1 MQEKLEKYNLPN
13 GKNMSK
19 YVHVKLPINAIG
31 FHCENFHKIYGENS
45 TIFKTMS

>member
-13 GKNMSK
+13 GKK
-19 YVHVKLPINAIG
+19 HVQIHVKLPINAIG
-31 FHCENFHKIYGENS
+31 FHCENSHKIYGENS